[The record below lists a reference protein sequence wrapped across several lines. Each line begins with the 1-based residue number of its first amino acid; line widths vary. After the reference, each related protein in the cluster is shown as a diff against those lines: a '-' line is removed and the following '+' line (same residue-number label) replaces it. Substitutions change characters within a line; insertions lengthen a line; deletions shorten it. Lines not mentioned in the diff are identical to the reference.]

1 LDKVVISDR
10 LTPEQ
15 TEPWRNNRRII
26 SRAEAHE
33 QIAGLKRQTGRDILM
48 FGSRTLWNDLMA
60 HGLVDELHLVIGPVI
75 LGAGTPIFYGKP
87 AVPLRPIDIRKWDG
101 SDNVLVQY
109 EVRHTSI

>member
-1 LDKVVISDR
+1 
-10 LTPEQ
+10 
-15 TEPWRNNRRII
+15 
-26 SRAEAHE
+26 
-33 QIAGLKRQTGRDILM
+33 M

-75 LGAGTPIFYGKP
+75 LGAGTPIFDSKP
-87 AVPLRPIDIRKWDG
+87 VVSLHPIDTRKWDG